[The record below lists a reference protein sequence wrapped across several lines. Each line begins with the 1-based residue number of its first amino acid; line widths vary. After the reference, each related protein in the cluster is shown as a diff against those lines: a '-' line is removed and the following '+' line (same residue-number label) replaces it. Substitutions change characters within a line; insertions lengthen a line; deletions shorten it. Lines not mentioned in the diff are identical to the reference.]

1 MIGFSAS
8 QSSLINLLYEIMKNH
23 LHEMDTP
30 NRASSILSMIETEDD
45 VKDLLEFYPGPY
57 ETGSFMQL
65 LELKCNEMT
74 SKESSDIWANYLRN
88 SSVYGIVEESLKP
101 EVDVDYLA
109 GSNTDIFEDGDGN
122 SIVVGL

>member
-1 MIGFSAS
+1 MIGFNAT

-23 LHEMDTP
+23 LHEMDTT
-30 NRASSILSMIETEDD
+30 NRASAILYMLETEDD
-45 VKDLLEFYPGPY
+45 VKDLLEFYPGIY
-57 ETGSFMQL
+57 NEGEFLHL
-65 LELKCNEMT
+65 LRQNLDIME
-74 SKESSDIWANYLRN
+74 SKESADNWSNFLRN

-122 SIVVGL
+122 SIVVGI